1 MRLGRPVFPCGA
13 ARTPAIGARGLS
25 NGAISRVGGRHEK
38 TALLRGSGG
47 GGPTRTRTVDQRIM
61 SCLETLQAQ

>member
-1 MRLGRPVFPCGA
+1 M
-13 ARTPAIGARGLS
+13 
-25 NGAISRVGGRHEK
+25 EK
-38 TALLRGSGG
+38 TAMDDCMRGTLKTYFANAKFRLQQKQKSRAVRGSED